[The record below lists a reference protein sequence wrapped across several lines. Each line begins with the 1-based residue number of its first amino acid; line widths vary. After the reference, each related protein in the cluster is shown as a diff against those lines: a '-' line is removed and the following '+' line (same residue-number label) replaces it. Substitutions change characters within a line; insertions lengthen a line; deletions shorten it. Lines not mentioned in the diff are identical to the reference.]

1 MIQQALQTTAADEQ
15 KAALRASALK
25 ARSELAEEGRI
36 AAGLAVAAEG
46 TALVARRRP
55 KRVSLFFSV
64 RGEIDTLP
72 LARRLA
78 EQGVALCLP
87 VIVKKAAP
95 LVFRD
100 WRPGDPLVD
109 RPFGL
114 KEPPAGAAEVTP
126 DFVFV
131 PLAAFDA
138 AGGRLGYG
146 GGFYDRTLEQLRAK
160 QRVGAVGLA
169 FAAQEVEA
177 GPTLDHDAPLDGV
190 LTERGFRPTAGAE
203 I

>member
-25 ARSELAEEGRI
+25 ARSELAESTRT
-36 AAGLAVAAEG
+36 AAGQAIAAEG
-46 TALVARRRP
+46 AALVARHRP
-55 KRVSLFFSV
+55 KRVSLFVSV

-78 EQGVALCLP
+78 AQGVRLCLP

-100 WRPGDPLVD
+100 WRPGDALED
-109 RPFGL
+109 KPFGL
-114 KEPPAGAAEVTP
+114 KEPPAGVAEVTP

-146 GGFYDRTLEQLRAK
+146 GGFYDRTLQQLRAK
-160 QRVGAVGLA
+160 ERVVAVGLA

-177 GPTLDHDAPLDGV
+177 VPTLEHDAPLDGV
-190 LTERGFRPTAGAE
+190 LTELGFRPTAGADV
-203 I
+203 

>member
-114 KEPPAGAAEVTP
+114 KEPPADAAEVTP

-160 QRVGAVGLA
+160 QRVVAVGLA

-177 GPTLDHDAPLDGV
+177 VPTLDHDAPLDGM
-190 LTERGFRPTAGAE
+190 LTELGFRPTAGAE